1 MGGFLTMKWVVSR
14 WDYHGNFDRE
24 VSING
29 TNILLGVSG
38 FFDNEEMGAFDGI
51 SVGLPWEFS
60 E

>member
-1 MGGFLTMKWVVSR
+1 MKWVVSR

-29 TNILLGVSG
+29 TNILLGVSFFLTMKKWVLSMG
-38 FFDNEEMGAFDGI
+38 FLWDYHGNLVNNGY
-51 SVGLPWEFS
+51 S

>member
-1 MGGFLTMKWVVSR
+1 MKWVVSR